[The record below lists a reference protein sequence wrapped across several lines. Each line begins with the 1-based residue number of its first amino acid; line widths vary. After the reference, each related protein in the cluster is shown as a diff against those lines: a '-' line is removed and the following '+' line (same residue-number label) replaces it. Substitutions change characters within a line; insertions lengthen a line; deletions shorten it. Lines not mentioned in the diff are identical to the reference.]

1 MTRKVALALTL
12 LLLFYWLPA
21 DLESIRYG
29 LKHQGEL
36 ALGISLKI
44 FMHLMAIVGLARDE
58 GFGYVFLLG
67 ASAQGLIVAVSAL
80 RAIPLSD
87 WWLHREQ
94 LVVPVLDT
102 AIRLYC
108 LGFVAYSYRHFMGWD
123 EEDQPTG

>member
-1 MTRKVALALTL
+1 MMRKAALALTL
-12 LLLFYWLPA
+12 FLLLYWLPA

-29 LKHQGEL
+29 LEHHREL

-80 RAIPLSD
+80 RAIPQSD
-87 WWLHREQ
+87 WWLHRGQ
-94 LVVPVLDT
+94 LIVPALDAT
-102 AIRLYC
+102 IRVYC
-108 LGFVAYSYRHFMGWD
+108 LGFVAYSYRHFLRWD
-123 EEDQPTG
+123 GED